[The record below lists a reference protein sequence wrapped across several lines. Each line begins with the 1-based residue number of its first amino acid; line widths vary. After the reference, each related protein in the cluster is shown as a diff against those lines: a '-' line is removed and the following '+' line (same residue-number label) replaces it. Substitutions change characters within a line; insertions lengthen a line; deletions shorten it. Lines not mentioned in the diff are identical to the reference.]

1 MSNQAPS
8 NLVPFTLR
16 PNVDD
21 SIDICDINGNR
32 ILLVPAQ
39 ADGKRL
45 ETLFAMLK
53 AYARRQV
60 KASTAATPP
69 PADEPEDSR
78 QERKARA
85 QASREQ
91 KKASMQESMEEI
103 KRNGQALWSQVL
115 SVAEIFKD

>member
-1 MSNQAPS
+1 MSKEAP

-16 PNVDD
+16 PNADD

-32 ILLVPAQ
+32 ILMVPAQ

-53 AYARRQV
+53 AYARRQA
-60 KASTAATPP
+60 KAAA
-69 PADEPEDSR
+69 PAPEPQAASDVNGKPKATRDE
-78 QERKARA
+78 
-85 QASREQ
+85 

-103 KRNGQALWSQVL
+103 KRNGQALWQQVL
-115 SVAEIFKD
+115 TVAEIFKD